1 MSANE
6 QTEMQV
12 IGGLLRFPDMIPR
25 VNLRAEDFTLEL
37 CGMAFAAMRAMVA
50 EGLAVDA
57 FGVAMR
63 VGGDAALA
71 ELAGWWKE
79 CLIRRESIPELCEVV
94 QSAARGRQTVAL
106 LRTAIET
113 LEKGKSPDAVRAR
126 LVARLVGLESQGT
139 NWAHTAQETMR
150 QVTDYLQTAF
160 DAYHAGGLVGV
171 PSGLSGLDRLLG
183 GFHRSDLIVV
193 GARPAMGKTAFMAS
207 LARNAALAGRRVG
220 IASAEMPAVQIGL
233 RMVSMI
239 GGIESTR
246 LRACN
251 LDDDEYVRLTNSS
264 MQYGNLAIDIFDKPA
279 CTPADI
285 AMQARVWQ
293 LSGGLDILF
302 VDYLTRLRPDD
313 ANDSRTREVGQMV
326 QSLKTLAKTLDIPVV
341 CLAQLSRQC
350 DQRADKRPVMAD
362 LRDSGEIE
370 QEADTVAFL
379 YRDVV
384 YNQSADPEHAE
395 ILVEKNRHGPCG
407 KVIARFINEQMLWT
421 NVGDE
426 YPRNAGGGYE

>member
-6 QTEMQV
+6 QTEMQLV
-12 IGGLLRFPDMIPR
+12 GGLLRFPDMIPR
-25 VNLRAEDFTLEL
+25 VDIRAEDFTLEL
-37 CGMAFAAMRAMVA
+37 CGRAFAAMRAMVA

-57 FGVAMR
+57 FGVAQR

-71 ELAGWWKE
+71 ELAGWWQE
-79 CLIRRESIPELCEVV
+79 CLVRRESIPDLCRALR
-94 QSAARGRQTVAL
+94 SAACGRQTVTL

-113 LEKGKSPDAVRAR
+113 LEQGKNPDAVRAR
-126 LVARLVGLESQGT
+126 LVARLVSLEAHGET
-139 NWAHTAQETMR
+139 WVHTAKETMQ
-150 QVTDYLQTAF
+150 QVTDYLQAAWDAF
-160 DAYHAGGLVGV
+160 HAGGLVGV

-183 GFHRSDLIVV
+183 GFHKSDLIVV

-233 RMVSMI
+233 RMVSMF

-251 LDDDEYVRLTNSS
+251 LDEDEFARLTSS
-264 MQYGNLAIDIFDKPA
+264 STQYGQLPIEIFDKPA

-302 VDYLTRLRPDD
+302 VDYLTRLQPDD
-313 ANDSRTREVGQMV
+313 VQDSRTREVGQMV
-326 QSLKTLAKTLDIPVV
+326 QSLKTLAKSLDIPVV

-350 DQRADKRPVMAD
+350 DQRPNKRPVMSD

-370 QEADTVAFL
+370 QEADAVMFL
-379 YRDVV
+379 YRDSV
-384 YNQSADPEHAE
+384 YSESADPEHAE
-395 ILVEKNRHGPCG
+395 VLVEKNRHGPCG

-426 YPRNAGGGYE
+426 YPRNAGGGDE